1 MFWSFPWRIGLRV
14 GSHDAIVIGSGP
26 NGLAAAITL
35 ARAGHSVLLREG
47 ADTLGGSCRSAE
59 LTLPGFVHDI
69 CSTVQAMAGVSPF
82 MRSLP
87 LTDHGLELVRPAA
100 AFAQPMDDGSAA
112 LLSGSVEDTA
122 RGLGEDAGAYR
133 DLIAPLVDEWEYLF
147 PALLGPPRIPLH
159 PLTLAKFGLRA
170 MRSAHGLANR
180 YFQTERARALF
191 AGVAAHAV
199 LPLEWKA
206 TAAFGLV
213 LSMAAHVGGWPVA
226 RGGSQRVA
234 DAMASYFTSLGGEIQ
249 TGASV
254 NSLEELPPARVVL
267 CDLTPRQ
274 LIRISGDQLPASYRK
289 RLERFR
295 YGPGAYKIDWALD
308 GLIPWKATECLQA
321 GTVHVGG
328 TLTELS
334 QSERAPWEGRVAERP
349 YVLLVQASLFD
360 ATRAPAGR
368 HTAWGYCHVPNGC
381 TIDMTDRIERQ
392 IERFAPGFRDRVL
405 ARHVM
410 PPAALERYNP
420 NLIGGDIGGGS
431 QQLSQLFARPVLRL
445 NPYSTPVPGLYLCSA
460 STPPGGGVHG
470 MCGFFAARSALR
482 RELR

>member
-1 MFWSFPWRIGLRV
+1 MS
-14 GSHDAIVIGSGP
+14 SHDAIVIGSGP

-47 ADTLGGSCRSAE
+47 ADTVGGSCRSAE

-69 CSTVQAMAGVSPF
+69 CSTVHAMAGVSPF
-82 MRSLP
+82 IRSLP
-87 LTDHGLELVRPAA
+87 LADHGLELARPGA

-112 LLSGSVEDTA
+112 VLSGSVDETA
-122 RGLGEDAGAYR
+122 RGLGEDAGAYS
-133 DLIAPLVDEWEYLF
+133 DLMWPLVDKWEALF
-147 PALLGPPRIPLH
+147 PAFLGPPRIPLH
-159 PLTLAKFGLRA
+159 PIALAKFGMRGV
-170 MRSAHGLANR
+170 RSAHGLGNR

-226 RGGSQRVA
+226 RGGSQRLA
-234 DAMASYFTSLGGEIQ
+234 GAMASYFSSLGGEIQ
-249 TGASV
+249 TRAPV
-254 NSLEELPPARVVL
+254 TSLEELPAARVVL
-267 CDLTPRQ
+267 CDMTPRQ
-274 LIRISGDQLPASYRK
+274 LIRISRDRLPASYRR
-289 RLERFR
+289 RLERFH

-308 GLIPWKATECLQA
+308 GPIPWKAPECLQA
-321 GTVHVGG
+321 GTVHLGG
-328 TLTELS
+328 TLAELS
-334 QSERAPWEGRVAERP
+334 QSEAAPWEGRVAERP
-349 YVLLVQASLFD
+349 YVLLVQASHFD
-360 ATRAPAGR
+360 ATRAPPGR

-381 TIDMTDRIERQ
+381 TIDMTERIERQ

-410 PPAALERYNP
+410 SPAALERYNP

-431 QQLSQLFARPVLRL
+431 QQISQLFARPLLRL

-470 MCGFFAARSALR
+470 MCGYFAAKSAMR